1 MNLELQTISEIS
13 AEPVQ
18 FLSAPYIPLGKIVIL
33 QGDPGLGKTT
43 IALSFAAALTTGTPL
58 PWDAKPFGVCDVI
71 FQSMEDGYG
80 DTIKPRLE
88 QLGANCDRVH
98 VIREDEYPVTLGD
111 DRLEQAIIKTNAKLL
126 VLDPLAHYMG
136 AEMSGAGVRP
146 IMTDLMEMAKRT
158 NCTILLI
165 SHLNKKGG
173 KAQYRG
179 LGAIDISAV
188 ARSVLTVGKLPDD
201 EEIRILLHNKSNLAP
216 CGVPQAYGFDEV
228 SGLTWLGEY
237 MITLEELLSGK
248 IDKSKQPK
256 VPSQL
261 ELAKQIIIGAINNGI
276 TAAAE
281 IKTLVEDRGI
291 SRNTLDR
298 AKSALAV
305 KSVKTGDNWQW
316 ELPSLKNEEREV
328 HQDPQDSVCRKF
340 GDLGVVEITEELSVS
355 L

>member
-1 MNLELQTISEIS
+1 MHKNLRLLNLDEITP
-13 AEPVQ
+13 EEVRW
-18 FLSAPYIPLGKIVIL
+18 LWKPYIPLGKISLAQGNPGIGKSTAILSVAADLTKGRIYGESDIYEPSAVIY
-33 QGDPGLGKTT
+33 QT
-43 IALSFAAALTTGTPL
+43 A
-58 PWDAKPFGVCDVI
+58 
-71 FQSMEDGYG
+71 EDGYA
-80 DTIKPRLE
+80 DVVKPRL
-88 QLGANCDRVH
+88 QRLGADCDRVH

-111 DRLEQAIIKTNAKLL
+111 DRLEQAIVKTNAKLL

-179 LGAIDISAV
+179 LGAIDTAAV

-216 CGVPQAYGFDEV
+216 CGAPQAYGFDEV

-248 IDKSKQPK
+248 MDKSKQPK
-256 VPSQL
+256 APSQL
-261 ELAKQIIIGAINNGI
+261 ELAKQIIIGAINKGI

-281 IKTLVEDRGI
+281 IKTLAEDRGI

-305 KSVKTGDNWQW
+305 KSIKTGDNWQW
-316 ELPSLKNEEREV
+316 ELPSPNEV
-328 HQDPQDSVCRKF
+328 HQVPQDSAHRNF
-340 GDLGVVEITEELSVS
+340 GDVGVVEISEEVTQ
-355 L
+355 